1 MHSALPQKLARF
13 HILQRGHLTVKEK
26 LLCSLVC
33 WQDYCEPWVCDPVA
47 WFVKKSLL
55 AISCLVLSETNCII
69 AIFKSLR
76 LRMVILLSQR
86 YYCSWLTL
94 ALCATLYVSRTAGK
108 PRRIHRT
115 ITSSIPCTV
124 YCSAI
129 GKKHHQ
135 LFWYR
140 FCSQNQ
146 LLHGVLTCNVLTTRW
161 WYMFHGIVPRW
172 PSRTASDW
180 HDGNILCTSETHF
193 VNSQHITATLKQI
206 HTLAAPSRFEEWET
220 NRLLRPT

>member
-1 MHSALPQKLARF
+1 M
-13 HILQRGHLTVKEK
+13 
-26 LLCSLVC
+26 
-33 WQDYCEPWVCDPVA
+33 
-47 WFVKKSLL
+47 
-55 AISCLVLSETNCII
+55 
-69 AIFKSLR
+69 
-76 LRMVILLSQR
+76 
-86 YYCSWLTL
+86 
-94 ALCATLYVSRTAGK
+94 CATLYVSRTAGK

-146 LLHGVLTCNVLTTRW
+146 LLHGVLTCNVLIPTRW

-172 PSRTASDW
+172 SSRTASDW
-180 HDGNILCTSETHF
+180 HDGNILCTPETHF
-193 VNSQHITATLKQI
+193 VNSQPWHYGYIKANTYPCCVQQVWRMRNKLTAAAHIVSWEIAISYVQLADPQFSYRGKTAQVQNRILVRHFMQI
-206 HTLAAPSRFEEWET
+206 ELPKSCMWRHY
-220 NRLLRPT
+220 N